1 MKTKQENQMEW
12 LQNEIKKDNE
22 TLNKEKLD
30 FIKQLKGVSKEDILP
45 VKKKITLWQRIKTV
59 LKMY

>member
-30 FIKQLKGVSKEDILP
+30 FIKQLKGVNKEDILP

>member
-22 TLNKEKLD
+22 SLNKEKLD
-30 FIKQLKGVSKEDILP
+30 FINKIKGIDKKEIIP
-45 VKKKITLWQRIKTV
+45 IKKKITLWERIKTI

>member
-1 MKTKQENQMEW
+1 MEW

-30 FIKQLKGVSKEDILP
+30 FIKQLKGVNKEDILP